1 MGEIRRMI
9 LEKET
14 IHTMVYKLLL
24 AAAAVYWC
32 VFLRRSDAR
41 IEPYL
46 LIAILALAG
55 SVCVPTKKTV
65 RESKESCI
73 AAVFGSALLSFVVV
87 LANYSLFPLD
97 YNGLLG
103 SFCRVMNLCIMLA
116 SGYLLFRQIFRV
128 IYWRV
133 SSTAGKQR
141 LADPIVSKRLLV
153 FSWLVLAV
161 LYLAALFLVFFPGL
175 YSVDSVDQIEQIL
188 SGTYTNH
195 HPFYHTQLI
204 RLCLMMGTSLFG
216 SINAG
221 VAVYSVFSVLLLSG
235 CFAYVIYSVYDITGN
250 RKLAVVFL
258 AWYLLMPYHITYS
271 VTMWKDVPFAAAST
285 FFITSSYRILKGKEK
300 RNQLDKFIWILS
312 GVGVCLLRSNGFL
325 AFAAS
330 AVVFAMLFWKDHK
343 RMLLVLVAILCGCFV
358 LKHPVLKALDVAQPD
373 TIESLSVPLQQISR
387 TVLEGRPLTP
397 EQRELLN
404 QVVDVDRIQET
415 YIGRISDPMKALVR
429 ERNNQQYLTEH
440 RLEFLKLYV
449 SLGIR
454 NPDVYLHAWV
464 EQTKGYW
471 NGGYNYWRWCDVE
484 TAPYF
489 WQENSFGLEHS
500 IASQSLFQLYL
511 SYAALF
517 KTPLL
522 QCLSCIGLYSWT
534 LIFAVYATWLK
545 RDKEA
550 FFTSVMPIMIIG
562 TLLVATPV
570 HAEFRYA
577 YSVVCVMPL
586 ILTASFQ
593 KKASKGSMQSL

>member
-1 MGEIRRMI
+1 MK
-9 LEKET
+9 KET
-14 IHTMVYKLLL
+14 ICATVNKMLL

-32 VFLRRSDAR
+32 VFLRKSDAR

-55 SVCVPTKKTV
+55 SAYVPTMRTV

-73 AAVFGSALLSFVVV
+73 AAAAGSALLSFVVV
-87 LANYSLFPLD
+87 LANFSLFPLD

-103 SFCRVMNLCIMLA
+103 SFCRVMNLCLMLA

-128 IYWRV
+128 IYWRM
-133 SSTAGKQR
+133 SSTDGRQR
-141 LADPIVSKRLLV
+141 LADPTVGKRLLV
-153 FSWLVLAV
+153 FSWLVLAS
-161 LYLAALFLVFFPGL
+161 LYLAALFLVFYPGL
-175 YSVDSVDQIEQIL
+175 YTVDSIDQIEQIL

-235 CFAYVIYSVYDITGN
+235 CFAYVIYTVFVFTGS
-250 RKLAVVFL
+250 RKLALGIF

-271 VTMWKDVPFAAAST
+271 FTMWKDVPFAAAST
-285 FFITSSYRILKGKEK
+285 FFITSSYRILKGKGK
-300 RNQLDKFIWILS
+300 RNRADQFIWVLS
-312 GVGVCLLRSNGFL
+312 GVSVCLLRSNGFL

-330 AVVFAMLFWKDHK
+330 VVVFAMLFWKDHK
-343 RMLLVLVAILCGCFV
+343 RMLLVLMAILCGCFV

-454 NPDVYLHAWV
+454 NPVVYLHAWV

-471 NGGYNYWRWCDVE
+471 NGGYSYWRWYDAKI
-484 TAPYF
+484 APHF
-489 WQENSFGLEHS
+489 WQENPFGLEHS
-500 IASQSLFQLYL
+500 VASQSLYQLYL
-511 SYAALF
+511 SYASLF
-517 KTPLL
+517 ETPLL
-522 QCLSCIGLYSWT
+522 QCVSCIGLYSWA
-534 LIFAVYATWLK
+534 LIFAVYAAWLK

-550 FFTSVMPIMIIG
+550 FFTSVMPIMVIG

-577 YSVVCVMPL
+577 YSVICVMPL
-586 ILTASFQ
+586 ILTASFK
-593 KKASKGSMQSL
+593 KKAF

>member
-1 MGEIRRMI
+1 MEKKDIYTAARKMI
-9 LEKET
+9 LVT
-14 IHTMVYKLLL
+14 
-24 AAAAVYWC
+24 AAVFWC
-32 VFLRRSDAR
+32 VFLRESDAR
-41 IEPYL
+41 FEPYL

-55 SVCVPTKKTV
+55 TVCVPTKRAV
-65 RESKESCI
+65 QESKESCI
-73 AAVFGSALLSFVVV
+73 VAVFGSALLSFVVV
-87 LANYSLFPLD
+87 LANFGLFPLD

-103 SFCRVMNLCIMLA
+103 SFCRVMNLCLMLA

-128 IYWRV
+128 VYWRM
-133 SSTAGKQR
+133 SNTAGKQQF
-141 LADPIVSKRLLV
+141 ADPTVGKRLFA
-153 FSWLVLAV
+153 FSWLVLAS
-161 LYLAALFLVFFPGL
+161 LYLAALFLVFYPGL
-175 YSVDSVDQIEQIL
+175 YTVDGIDQIEQIL

-235 CFAYVIYSVYDITGN
+235 CFAYVIYTVYVFTGS

-271 VTMWKDVPFAAAST
+271 FTMWKDVPFAAAST
-285 FFITSSYRILKGKEK
+285 FFITSSYRILKGKGK
-300 RNQLDKFIWILS
+300 RNHVDQFIWILS

-330 AVVFAMLFWKDHK
+330 AVVFAMLFWNDHK
-343 RMLLVLVAILCGCFV
+343 RMLLVLAAILFGCFV

-373 TIESLSVPLQQISR
+373 PIESLSVPLQQISR
-387 TVLEGRPLTP
+387 TVLEGKQLTP

-404 QVVDVDRIQET
+404 QVVDVDRIPET

-429 ERNNQQYLTEH
+429 ERNNQQYLSEH

-471 NGGYNYWRWCDVE
+471 NGGYSYWRWYD
-484 TAPYF
+484 TKIAPHF

-500 IASQSLFQLYL
+500 IASKSLYQLYL
-511 SYAALF
+511 SYEALF
-517 KTPLL
+517 ETPLL
-522 QCLSCIGLYSWT
+522 QCVSCIGLYSWT
-534 LIFAVYATWLK
+534 LIFAVYAAWLK
-545 RDKEA
+545 QDKEA

-586 ILTASFQ
+586 ILTASFK
-593 KKASKGSMQSL
+593 KKAF

>member
-1 MGEIRRMI
+1 M
-9 LEKET
+9 
-14 IHTMVYKLLL
+14 
-24 AAAAVYWC
+24 
-32 VFLRRSDAR
+32 
-41 IEPYL
+41 
-46 LIAILALAG
+46 
-55 SVCVPTKKTV
+55 
-65 RESKESCI
+65 
-73 AAVFGSALLSFVVV
+73 
-87 LANYSLFPLD
+87 
-97 YNGLLG
+97 
-103 SFCRVMNLCIMLA
+103 
-116 SGYLLFRQIFRV
+116 
-128 IYWRV
+128 
-133 SSTAGKQR
+133 
-141 LADPIVSKRLLV
+141 
-153 FSWLVLAV
+153 
-161 LYLAALFLVFFPGL
+161 
-175 YSVDSVDQIEQIL
+175 
-188 SGTYTNH
+188 
-195 HPFYHTQLI
+195 
-204 RLCLMMGTSLFG
+204 
-216 SINAG
+216 
-221 VAVYSVFSVLLLSG
+221 
-235 CFAYVIYSVYDITGN
+235 
-250 RKLAVVFL
+250 
-258 AWYLLMPYHITYS
+258 
-271 VTMWKDVPFAAAST
+271 
-285 FFITSSYRILKGKEK
+285 
-300 RNQLDKFIWILS
+300 
-312 GVGVCLLRSNGFL
+312 
-325 AFAAS
+325 
-330 AVVFAMLFWKDHK
+330 
-343 RMLLVLVAILCGCFV
+343 AILCGCFV
-358 LKHPVLKALDVAQPD
+358 LKHPVLKAPDVAQPD

-471 NGGYNYWRWCDVE
+471 NGGYSYWRWYDVE
-484 TAPYF
+484 IAPYF